1 MDRDQLDDLAARL
14 RAAGC
19 VFAEDE
25 AALLAARADDDA
37 HLDALVARRVAGEP
51 LEHVLGYVDFHGLRV
66 AVDPGVFV
74 PRQRTA
80 LLVDEAVAL
89 GRQAGRL
96 VRLPDG
102 GTGGGA
108 GGVTVGDADG
118 GLGGVTFDDP
128 DGGAGGS
135 ASGVAVG
142 DRDGGTG
149 GGAGGVTVGDSDGGL
164 GGGPDGRAAG
174 LAVVVVDV
182 CCGAGALG
190 LATAVGLGG
199 AETVALHA
207 SDVDPAAV
215 ACAARNV
222 AAVGGSAYEGDL
234 FDPLPPGLR
243 GRVDLLLANVP
254 YVPTAEIPLLPRE
267 ARDHEAHVALD
278 GGGDGLDVLRR
289 VAAEA
294 PAWLAPGGHLLTES
308 GERQATGAVDVL
320 ERAGLRARVVR
331 DEEIGATIVVG
342 TLPAEA

>member
-1 MDRDQLDDLAARL
+1 MDQRQLDDLVTRL

-25 AALLAARADDDA
+25 AALLAERADDDA
-37 HLDALVARRVAGEP
+37 HLEALVARRVAGEP
-51 LEHVLGYVDFHGLRV
+51 LEHVLGYVEFHGLRV

-74 PRQRTA
+74 PRQRTT

-89 GRQAGRL
+89 GRQAAGG
-96 VRLPDG
+96 VSAGLPDG
-102 GTGGGA
+102 A
-108 GGVTVGDADG
+108 ADG
-118 GLGGVTFDDP
+118 D
-128 DGGAGGS
+128 AGGS
-135 ASGVAVG
+135 
-142 DRDGGTG
+142 
-149 GGAGGVTVGDSDGGL
+149 
-164 GGGPDGRAAG
+164 P
-174 LAVVVVDV
+174 VVVVDL

-190 LATAVGLGG
+190 LATATDLARESAV
-199 AETVALHA
+199 VLHA

-222 AAVGGSAYEGDL
+222 AAVAGTAHEGDL
-234 FDPLPPGLR
+234 FDPLPAGLR

-254 YVPTAEIPLLPRE
+254 YVPTGEIPLLPRE

-294 PAWLAPGGHLLTES
+294 PDWLVPGGHLLTES
-308 GERQATGAVDVL
+308 GERQAAGAVGVL
-320 ERAGLRARVVR
+320 EGAGLRARVVR

-342 TLPAEA
+342 TLPAEP

>member
-1 MDRDQLDDLAARL
+1 MDPDQLDDLAARL

-37 HLDALVARRVAGEP
+37 HLEALIARRVVGEP

-89 GRQAGRL
+89 GRPAAGAAARAL
-96 VRLPDG
+96 PGALPDG
-102 GTGGGA
+102 A
-108 GGVTVGDADG
+108 
-118 GLGGVTFDDP
+118 P
-128 DGGAGGS
+128 D
-135 ASGVAVG
+135 
-142 DRDGGTG
+142 
-149 GGAGGVTVGDSDGGL
+149 
-164 GGGPDGRAAG
+164 RAHVRSP
-174 LAVVVVDV
+174 VVVVDL

-190 LATAVGLGG
+190 LATATDLG
-199 AETVALHA
+199 AVADVALHA
-207 SDVDPAAV
+207 TDVDPAAV

-222 AAVGGSAYEGDL
+222 AAVGGTAHEGDL
-234 FDPLPPGLR
+234 FDPLPAGLR

-289 VAAEA
+289 VAADARE
-294 PAWLAPGGHLLTES
+294 WLAPGGHLFTES
-308 GERQATGAVDVL
+308 GERQAAGAVDVL

-342 TLPAEA
+342 TLPAET

>member
-1 MDRDQLDDLAARL
+1 MDQRQLDDLVTRL

-25 AALLAARADDDA
+25 AALLAERADDDA
-37 HLDALVARRVAGEP
+37 HLEALVARRVAGEP

-74 PRQRTA
+74 PRQRTT

-89 GRQAGRL
+89 GRQVAGG
-96 VRLPDG
+96 VSAGLPDG
-102 GTGGGA
+102 A
-108 GGVTVGDADG
+108 ADG
-118 GLGGVTFDDP
+118 EP
-128 DGGAGGS
+128 GGS
-135 ASGVAVG
+135 P
-142 DRDGGTG
+142 
-149 GGAGGVTVGDSDGGL
+149 L
-164 GGGPDGRAAG
+164 
-174 LAVVVVDV
+174 VVVDL

-190 LATAVGLGG
+190 LATAAGLGG
-199 AETVALHA
+199 ADAVALHA

-215 ACAARNV
+215 ACAGRNV
-222 AAVGGSAYEGDL
+222 AAVGGNAYEGDL
-234 FDPLPPGLR
+234 FDPLPAGLR
-243 GRVDLLLANVP
+243 GTVDLLLANVP

-294 PAWLAPGGHLLTES
+294 REWLVPGGHLLTES
-308 GERQATGAVDVL
+308 GERQAAGAVDVL

-342 TLPAEA
+342 TVPAET